1 MGTIIK
7 KKIKGNNYYY
17 YVESKRIN
25 GKSHYVNQKYLGT
38 ADKLL
43 KIVTDSGI
51 SLQEQVLYAHEVNFG
66 AVTLLYDLGMRL
78 GIVGLIDSVVPK
90 RKQGASVGMYIL
102 TAAINRA
109 VCPTSKSGLKEWY
122 EKTSLPYITGL
133 RPALFTAQNFWNN
146 TNISATQLSEIED
159 AILTKAVDVYGID
172 TSRLIYDATN
182 FFTYIDTLNPSELA
196 KRGHD
201 KAKRN
206 DLKTVGLALM
216 VTSEFAIPMLSATY
230 PGNRSDS
237 TQFSVM
243 MKSLKE
249 RYENLT
255 GRTAEITV
263 VFDRGNNSEK
273 NLDLLENDDLRLH
286 YVGGLKKNQV
296 PELFAIPKK
305 DYVPLEC
312 PEGASDKY
320 NDITVYRMKATVHGR
335 EVTTVIT
342 HNPELERGQL
352 QGIDINIDKVKAE
365 LLSIQDRLIKR
376 SRGEIKKGKKPTI
389 ESVTTVVK
397 KVLNTREFMSDI
409 FAYEILEKDNNIYLT
424 FAVSEDKRALIQE
437 KQLGKTALFTDRD
450 DLNDYEIVSAYRSAW
465 LVESAFKQMKD
476 TDFLTV
482 RPIFHWTDKK
492 IAIHIFICVL
502 AYRLCSLMRR
512 ELSTKGVNCSIN
524 QFLRSME
531 KVNRVTTFYGAT
543 SKPKKLEAFTKGDE
557 LSDQIEELYN
567 LQKKYYS

>member
-78 GIVGLIDSVVPK
+78 GIVDLIDSVVPK

-133 RPALFTAQNFWNN
+133 GPALFTAQNFWNN

-557 LSDQIEELYN
+557 LSNQIEELYN